1 MMPRKG
7 YDIIM
12 KGIFSGLDKL
22 GLGKLEKVEVFEHE
36 EPKQKGKDAPK
47 GEATKAA
54 TVSEEDF
61 LFEKTYVCPV
71 CDNKFH
77 SKKVRTGRVKL
88 LAADTDLRPKYQHID
103 CLKYDAV
110 ACPKC
115 GYAALDRFFKFMMP
129 AQAKMIREN
138 ISASFKGLPP
148 VETIYTYD
156 DAIERH
162 QLALVN
168 AIVKKAKESEKAYT
182 CLKMAWIYR
191 GKAESLG
198 EDASQEEKD
207 ELAAQE
213 RELLENAYEGFETS
227 FMKESFPMCGMD
239 EITVSYLLAELARR
253 IGRYEES
260 SRWVS
265 RVLVSKAANER
276 IKDKARDIKELL
288 NEHLK

>member
-1 MMPRKG
+1 
-7 YDIIM
+7 
-12 KGIFSGLDKL
+12 
-22 GLGKLEKVEVFEHE
+22 
-36 EPKQKGKDAPK
+36 
-47 GEATKAA
+47 
-54 TVSEEDF
+54 
-61 LFEKTYVCPV
+61 
-71 CDNKFH
+71 
-77 SKKVRTGRVKL
+77 
-88 LAADTDLRPKYQHID
+88 
-103 CLKYDAV
+103 
-110 ACPKC
+110 
-115 GYAALDRFFKFMMP
+115 MP